1 MRPLPRLHAVT
12 DDAILADADVGIRA
26 AAIAASGPAAALHV
40 RGRKSTGAFLAKCAT
55 RFVSLAHPAEAAVI
69 INGRP
74 DLARAVG
81 AQGVQLGSGDLSVSD
96 ARTVLG
102 PGWIGR
108 SVHGVEEARAA
119 IAEGA
124 DYLLL
129 GAIFETATHP
139 GQPGLGLDTLRS
151 IVALGVPV
159 IAIGGITP
167 ERAQSV
173 KDAGAWGVAAIRALW
188 HATDSYAAAMA
199 MLAPWTDGV
208 QAGD

>member
-1 MRPLPRLHAVT
+1 MRPLPRLHAIT
-12 DDAILADADVGIRA
+12 DDTVLADADVGIGA
-26 AAIAASGPAAALHV
+26 AAIAAIGPAAALHV
-40 RGRKSTGAFLAKCAT
+40 RGRHRTGAFLAKSAE
-55 RFVSLAHPAEAAVI
+55 RFMSLASPAEAAVI

-81 AQGVQLGSGDLSVSD
+81 AQGVQLGAADLSVAD

-108 SVHGVEEARAA
+108 SVHGVDQARAA
-119 IAEGA
+119 IEEGA

-129 GAIFETATHP
+129 GWIFETPSHP
-139 GQPGLGLDTLRS
+139 GHPGLGLSVLSETA
-151 IVALGVPV
+151 ALGRPV

-188 HATDSYAAAMA
+188 QAKDPYAAGMG
-199 MLAPWTDGV
+199 MLEPWS
-208 QAGD
+208 GDECR

>member
-1 MRPLPRLHAVT
+1 MRIYLDWNATTPPLPAVL
-12 DDAILADADVGIRA
+12 DAMRDAGASAWGNPSSVHGDGRA
-26 AAIAASGPAAALHV
+26 AAKL
-40 RGRKSTGAFLAKCAT
+40 
-55 RFVSLAHPAEAAVI
+55 
-69 INGRP
+69 
-74 DLARAVG
+74 
-81 AQGVQLGSGDLSVSD
+81 
-96 ARTVLG
+96 
-102 PGWIGR
+102 
-108 SVHGVEEARAA
+108 VEEARAA

-173 KDAGAWGVAAIRALW
+173 KDAGAWGVAAMRSLW
-188 HATDSYAAAMA
+188 HVPDSYAATMA